1 MTSSMYPLDVILAND
16 SVDSIVI
23 DDPGTGYTST
33 PTVTIDA
40 PTSGTTAT
48 GTAVIN
54 NNVINATT
62 LTTPGSGYSDGE
74 AITLSGGTGTGAA
87 GIAVISGGIIQSI
100 SLTNRGSAYTA
111 ADALTVTGDTSTA
124 SDGVFT
130 VDSVVASDGLSSIT
144 ITEIGSGYTSVPSIA
159 ITGGGGANAAATAVL
174 SISVDGNILS
184 SDITITRDMVKPGGG
199 GILRV
204 YFSLIFDSTPATV
217 AVFNNGTFKGNLNAD
232 NDAQVITDGYYRFD
246 IDVEEDD
253 NINFQCSTDTVLTVN
268 FFRAHLVQFGA

>member
-1 MTSSMYPLDVILAND
+1 MTSSMYPLDVILATE
-16 SVDSIVI
+16 SVNSIVI
-23 DDPGTGYTST
+23 DDPGTGYTS

-40 PTSGTTAT
+40 PSSGVTAT
-48 GTAVIN
+48 GDAVIGASG
-54 NNVINATT
+54 VINAII
-62 LTTPGSGYSDGE
+62 LTGGTNYADGE
-74 AITLSGGTGTGAA
+74 AITIAAGAA
-87 GIAVISGGIIQSI
+87 STTTAAGTAVISGGIIQSI
-100 SLTNRGSAYTA
+100 SFTNRGIGYLATD
-111 ADALTVTGDTSTA
+111 DALTVTGVTSGETSGSIDVDTIASTA
-124 SDGVFT
+124 
-130 VDSVVASDGLSSIT
+130 LSSIT
-144 ITEIGSGYTSVPSIA
+144 ITNAGSGYTSVPNIVISEA
-159 ITGGGGANAAATAVL
+159 QGGIATAVL